1 MKKSERNLLIVLGVL
16 LIPVAFLY
24 LDFGGNNGTQAEKKK
39 SPTPSNPMQEA
50 ALSMS
55 MIPGGGK
62 SPQVVTLSRW
72 GRDIFN
78 LVENTA
84 TPIKVVNTEAQFFL
98 SGIMTSGFVRSAI
111 INDEVVTEGQI
122 IDRYIVES
130 ILENMVILSRNQKK
144 LVLSLSE

>member
-16 LIPVAFLY
+16 LIPVASIY
-24 LDFGGNNGTQAEKKK
+24 IDFGGNNGLQSKEKK
-39 SPTPSNPMQEA
+39 SPSNPMEEA
-50 ALSMS
+50 ALIMA

-84 TPIKVVNTEAQFFL
+84 TSQVVNIEVQFFL

-130 ILENMVILSRNQKK
+130 ILEDMVILSRNEKK
-144 LVLSLSE
+144 LVLSLSEY

>member
-24 LDFGGNNGTQAEKKK
+24 IDFGGNNGLQSKEKK
-39 SPTPSNPMQEA
+39 SPSNPMEEA
-50 ALSMS
+50 ALIMA

-84 TPIKVVNTEAQFFL
+84 TSQVVNIEVQFFL

-111 INDEVVTEGQI
+111 INDEVVTEGQM

-130 ILENMVILSRNQKK
+130 ILEDMVILSRNQKK

>member
-1 MKKSERNLLIVLGVL
+1 MKKSERNLLILLGVL

-24 LDFGGNNGTQAEKKK
+24 LDFGGNNGTQAEEKK
-39 SPTPSNPMQEA
+39 SPSNPMEEA
-50 ALSMS
+50 SLIMA

-78 LVENTA
+78 LVENTVA
-84 TPIKVVNTEAQFFL
+84 KSQVVNVEARFFL

-122 IDRYIVES
+122 IDRYLVES
-130 ILENMVILSRNQKK
+130 ILEDMVILSRNQKK

>member
-24 LDFGGNNGTQAEKKK
+24 IDFGGNNGTQAEEKK
-39 SPTPSNPMQEA
+39 SPSNPMEEA
-50 ALSMS
+50 ALIMA

-62 SPQVVTLSRW
+62 SPQVVTFSRW

-78 LVENTA
+78 LVENTVA
-84 TPIKVVNTEAQFFL
+84 KPQVVNIEARFLL

-111 INDEVVTEGQI
+111 INDEVVTEGQM

-130 ILENMVILSRNQKK
+130 ILEDMVILSRNEKK
-144 LVLSLSE
+144 LVISLSEY

>member
-16 LIPVAFLY
+16 LIPVASIY
-24 LDFGGNNGTQAEKKK
+24 IDFGGNNGTQAEEKK
-39 SPTPSNPMQEA
+39 SPSNPMEEA
-50 ALSMS
+50 ALIMS

-78 LVENTA
+78 LVENTV
-84 TPIKVVNTEAQFFL
+84 ISQVVNTEARFFL

-111 INDEVVTEGQI
+111 INDEVVTEGQM

-130 ILENMVILSRNQKK
+130 IFEDMVILSRNQKK

>member
-16 LIPVAFLY
+16 LIPVASIY
-24 LDFGGNNGTQAEKKK
+24 IDFGGNNGTQAEEKK
-39 SPTPSNPMQEA
+39 SPSNPMEEA
-50 ALSMS
+50 ALIMA

-84 TPIKVVNTEAQFFL
+84 TSQVVNIEVQFFL

-130 ILENMVILSRNQKK
+130 ILEDMVILSRNEKK
-144 LVLSLSE
+144 LVISLSEY

>member
-1 MKKSERNLLIVLGVL
+1 VKKSERNLLILLGVL

-24 LDFGGNNGTQAEKKK
+24 LDFGGNNGTQAEEKK
-39 SPTPSNPMQEA
+39 SPSNPMEEA
-50 ALSMS
+50 SLIMA

-78 LVENTA
+78 LVENTVA
-84 TPIKVVNTEAQFFL
+84 KSQVVNVEARFFL

-111 INDEVVTEGQI
+111 INDEIVTEGQI
-122 IDRYIVES
+122 IDRYLVES
-130 ILENMVILSRNQKK
+130 ILEDMVILSRNQKK